1 MPFVDVKR
9 GRMQYA
15 CFGSGSKALVVLPG
29 LSLKSLDT
37 YADSVESAFSLFS
50 KEYRVYVFDRL
61 SEPDDDYTVYAM
73 ADDTAEAVKKLGLS
87 ACCVF
92 GASQGGMLAQC
103 MALKYPELVS
113 ELALGSTCCRMNDLF
128 ENTVREWGSLAKE
141 KDEEALNH
149 AFVYKVY
156 SEKTLEKFG
165 EFLVKQNIDYTDAE
179 LKRFE
184 RLDMASLGF
193 DVYNELKNIKCP
205 TLVLGAG
212 QDRVIGVQG
221 SYEIAEQ
228 IGAPLAQLFV
238 YENYGHAVYDEA
250 PDYRQ
255 RLKDFFDSNK

>member
-15 CFGSGSKALVVLPG
+15 CFGSGSKILAVLPG

-61 SEPDDDYTVYAM
+61 SEPDNDYTVYAM
-73 ADDTAEAVKKLGLS
+73 ADDTAEAMRLLRLS
-87 ACCVF
+87 GCCIF
-92 GASQGGMLAQC
+92 GASQGGMIAQC
-103 MALKYPELVS
+103 IAVKYPDLVS
-113 ELALGSTCCRMNDLF
+113 KLALGSSCCRMNDLF
-128 ENTVREWGSLAKE
+128 ENTVRQWGSLASKRYSH
-141 KDEEALNH
+141 ALNH
-149 AFVYKVY
+149 DFVYRVY

-165 EFLVKQNIDYTDAE
+165 EYLVAQAPHCTDAE
-179 LKRFE
+179 LERFE

-193 DVYNELKNIKCP
+193 DVYNKLKNIKCP

-212 QDRVIGVQG
+212 QDRVIGVDG

-228 IGAPLAQLFV
+228 IGAPLAQLYV

-255 RLKDFFDSNK
+255 RLKDFFDK